1 MNHIQ
6 HKMNPRQTKNPLLE
20 KKDVS
25 DETPKVNHLELMKKL
40 EKEGEAKLLHA
51 YVTGEI
57 VDIPTSPNEST
68 AAAQHNINCLNH
80 IMETGMEEFKEKTGR
95 PMTYAEMRSVYG

>member
-1 MNHIQ
+1 
-6 HKMNPRQTKNPLLE
+6 MNPPQTKNPLLE
-20 KKDVS
+20 KKEVS
-25 DETPKVNHLELMKKL
+25 DETPKVSYIELMKKL
-40 EKEGEAKLLHA
+40 EKEGEEKLLHA

-57 VDIPTSPNEST
+57 VDIPTSSNEST
-68 AAAQHNINCLNH
+68 AAVQHNIDCLTH

>member
-1 MNHIQ
+1 VNHIQ
-6 HKMNPRQTKNPLLE
+6 HKMNPPQTKNPLLE
-20 KKDVS
+20 KKEVS
-25 DETPKVNHLELMKKL
+25 DETPKVNHLELMKKI

-57 VDIPTSPNEST
+57 VDIPTSPDEST

-80 IMETGMEEFKEKTGR
+80 IMETGIEEFKEKTGR